1 MAKTDN
7 MPHKRVNAQEYD
19 NKEHEFPD
27 IPPIAPITPGK
38 QKTMPDMA
46 PVTNPDYHAPEG
58 PMAPAT
64 AAPNYEHRY
73 DGPIAPTVSV
83 SDLYASFSNDD
94 HLPSLPQNP
103 EPHHEHHGPTL
114 PTHAF
119 EHEQSHENVFPDLPP
134 VTAARPYNGPEI
146 PTMNVNQLNEQF
158 DMGMPTTYEHQFPSL
173 PDEVP
178 ERNDDDRFPRL
189 PDTKPGAPDT
199 YLDITLPEDIGFGME
214 DKEDFSQGMGM

>member
-38 QKTMPDMA
+38 QKIMPDIA
-46 PVTNPDYHAPEG
+46 PVTNPDYHAPEA
-58 PMAPAT
+58 PMAPTT

-114 PTHAF
+114 PTQAF
-119 EHEQSHENVFPDLPP
+119 EQEHVFPDLPP

-158 DMGMPTTYEHQFPSL
+158 DMGMPVTYEHQFPSL

-199 YLDITLPEDIGFGME
+199 YLDITLSEDIGFDRE
-214 DKEDFSQGMGM
+214 EKEDFSQGMGM